1 MRSES
6 ETDARRRSFRR
17 LDQKGKGKANACSK
31 HGVSRP
37 RTGFGQAAWE
47 KRSPRKKLGG
57 QRTDQTRIDPPF
69 A

>member
-6 ETDARRRSFRR
+6 ETDARRRSIRR
-17 LDQKGKGKANACSK
+17 LDRKGEGNASACSK

-47 KRSPRKKLGG
+47 KKSPRKKLGG
-57 QRTDQTRIDPPF
+57 KYADQTRIDPPF